1 MESDLKVRERERY
14 GLIELAQHGDGT
26 ENGYIFESWYGGGTD
41 DGIFLK
47 TGTGTERNK
56 DFM

>member
-1 MESDLKVRERERY
+1 MKSDLKVREREQY
-14 GLIELAQHGDGT
+14 WFIDLAQHGDGT
-26 ENGYIFESWYGGGTD
+26 ENRYIFESRYVDGTD

-56 DFM
+56 DFI

>member
-1 MESDLKVRERERY
+1 MKFDLQVRERERY
-14 GLIELAQHGDGT
+14 GLIKLAQHGDGT
-26 ENGYIFESWYGGGTD
+26 ENGYIFESWCVDGTD

-47 TGTGTERNK
+47 TSTGTERNK